1 MKVLL
6 VVPVSILL
14 SGFASAAD
22 VVFRDETVGLGYGFS
37 AKADGFAYSGLT
49 HFRKVN
55 GLSVKLDFVEKSG
68 VYIPVNTNIGFQNVN
83 DDAHP
88 TDARYPQGS
97 VGWSLDSSDVYKP
110 TYTFSVFAGGRF
122 YYPDEQ
128 PYQVTLSVDGKE
140 YGPVKTDSQSN
151 WSPTYF
157 HNVPF
162 AESSR
167 LTIVLSPLPLI
178 QLSEGAVPEGA
189 VPEGA
194 VPEGAVPEGSV
205 AEGAVPEGAVP
216 EGAVPE
222 GAVPEGAVPGASVPE
237 GSVAEGSLPEGSV
250 PEASIPEASIPEA
263 SIPEASPEAV
273 VSEASASEAPVPEAS
288 TPDISL
294 SEAPV
299 QGRQY
304 DEH

>member
-6 VVPVSILL
+6 VVPVSIFL

-178 QLSEGAVPEGA
+178 QLSEGAVPGGA
-189 VPEGA
+189 VPEGSVA
-194 VPEGAVPEGSV
+194 EGSVAEGSVAEGSVAEGSV

-216 EGAVPE
+216 EASVPE
-222 GAVPEGAVPGASVPE
+222 GAVPEGAAPEGSVPE

-250 PEASIPEASIPEA
+250 PEA

>member
-6 VVPVSILL
+6 VVPVSIFL

-97 VGWSLDSSDVYKP
+97 VGWSIDSSDVYKP

-194 VPEGAVPEGSV
+194 VPEGAVPEGAVPEGAVPEGSV
-205 AEGAVPEGAVP
+205 AEGAVPEASVPEGAVP

-222 GAVPEGAVPGASVPE
+222 GSVPE

-250 PEASIPEASIPEA
+250 PEA